1 MKIYRSKKILFPVL
15 LSITLLLAACAG
27 GAGTT
32 EPAEVLAAAPPGQSV
47 SPGEY
52 ITGEVEPVSEQAS
65 AAETYYK
72 ATVFIEGTAQLMAKF
87 DLASLTTNQAAFAP
101 LMMIPGVMDDK
112 VIWAQKE
119 SLPGSLASA
128 GGKALEAEQGLIAA
142 LENLLMMQLS
152 QQEFLQV
159 VAENSALATEAVA
172 EAEAVLV
179 SEGTSAEGI
188 EALKRA
194 TLTEMGEA
202 YQTFASLLAA
212 GQSLGDDDSD

>member
-1 MKIYRSKKILFPVL
+1 MKRYSQTVLFVAA
-15 LSITLLLAACAG
+15 LSFALGACG
-27 GAGTT
+27 GAAPADSSPTT
-32 EPAEVLAAAPPGQSV
+32 SDRAVLANPTA
-47 SPGEY
+47 SPDGVVA
-52 ITGEVEPVSEQAS
+52 GPSESGLPADV
-65 AAETYYK
+65 ETYYK
-72 ATVFIEGTAQLMAKF
+72 TMVFIEGTAQLMAKF

-128 GGKALEAEQGLIAA
+128 WGKALEAEQGLIAA

-159 VAENSALATEAVA
+159 VAENSALASEAVA
-172 EAEAVLV
+172 ETEAVLAR
-179 SEGTSAEGI
+179 EGASAQAI

-194 TLTEMGEA
+194 ALSEMGEA

-212 GQSLGDDDSD
+212 GQTLDDDDSE